1 MSRIAIPGVLLEATF
16 EQLRD
21 CGDGQRECVSY
32 WVASTSDPDKIC
44 RVVHPPHSSGPF
56 GYEVESDFVNRLFL
70 ELRKSD
76 ETVRVQVHT
85 HPGLANHSETDD
97 TFALAPSAGFLSL
110 VIPDFARGSV
120 GFELVHVVEMNAR
133 GNWCQVE
140 PEAVFDIA

>member
-1 MSRIAIPGVLLEATF
+1 MTRIAIPGVLLEATF

-21 CGDGQRECVSY
+21 CGDGLRECVAY
-32 WVASTSDPDKIC
+32 WVASKSEPDEIC

-56 GYEVESDFVNRLFL
+56 GYEVESDFVNQLFL

-97 TFALAPSAGFLSL
+97 SFALAPSAGFLSL
-110 VIPDFARGSV
+110 VFPDFAQGSIS
-120 GFELVHVVEMNAR
+120 FERSHVVEMDGHGEWR
-133 GNWCQVE
+133 QVE
-140 PEAVFDIA
+140 PEAVFDVA